1 MDLAAAGLKE
11 QPFRTHGKPL
21 SVVSYSS
28 FRDALEIL
36 WQTCE
41 SANGLALIQGPSLSG
56 KSTLIRQ
63 FVDSLPED
71 SAYAVID
78 GDSMNTKAFLE
89 GLLGQFGYDIDCN
102 TNNELLAML
111 RVFAQQQAALH
122 EPPVIIIENAH
133 ALNPSALR
141 VLCELAKLRVLQI
154 CALKLV
160 LVSDRSLLSII
171 DAPAMDCISR
181 RLTADFHLR
190 PMTCA
195 ETGKYLHSKLEAAGS
210 EVPSF
215 VFPTSVCNEMWK
227 ASAGWPGILDRIALL
242 ALARAE
248 TLPVRNANVEKPALP
263 SGTWDAQAIEE
274 AERDAGVP
282 PAPPVLFLTER
293 GKEPRKLTVEKSRML
308 VGRSEHNDL
317 SINSRF
323 ISRHH
328 MLLVRHGSS
337 TFLMDLNSTNGTFVN
352 SQRVSN
358 HVLIDD
364 DVITVGHHRIKFC
377 DPYAKQRGTL
387 DGAEFADTSIMK
399 TLEDMRSL
407 LAQENTAILPTQSE
421 NTPTLGSQGPGS

>member
-11 QPFRTHGKPL
+11 QAFPTHGKPL
-21 SVVSYSS
+21 SVVSYAS

-41 SANGLALIQGPSLSG
+41 SPTGLALIQGPSLSG

-63 FVDSLPED
+63 FVNMLPEEC
-71 SAYAVID
+71 SYAVID
-78 GDSMNTKAFLE
+78 GDGMNTKALLE
-89 GLLGQFGYDIDCN
+89 GLLGQFGYDVDFD

-122 EPPVIIIENAH
+122 QPPVVIIENAH

-141 VLCELAKLRVLQI
+141 VLCQLAKLRVRQI

-160 LVSDRSLLSII
+160 LVSDRSLHSII
-171 DAPAMDCISR
+171 DAPAMECISR

-195 ETGKYLHSKLEAAGS
+195 ETGTYLHSKLEAAGS
-210 EVPSF
+210 EIPSF

-242 ALARAE
+242 ALAQAA
-248 TLPVRNANVEKPALP
+248 TLPVREADIEKPALP
-263 SGTWDAQAIEE
+263 SGTWDAQTIEA
-274 AERDAGVP
+274 AERDAGDP
-282 PAPPVLFLTER
+282 PAPPVLFLSER
-293 GKEPRKLTVEKSRML
+293 GKEPKKLTIEKSRL
-308 VGRSEHNDL
+308 LIGRSEHNDL
-317 SINSRF
+317 SIDSRF
-323 ISRHH
+323 VSRHH

-352 SQRVSN
+352 SRRVSN
-358 HVLIDD
+358 HVLVDD
-364 DVITVGHHRIKFC
+364 DVITLGHHSIKFC
-377 DPYAKQRGTL
+377 DPHAKQRGTL
-387 DGAEFADTSIMK
+387 DGAEFADTAIMK

-407 LAQENTAILPTQSE
+407 LAKETTAILPTQSE
-421 NTPTLGSQGPGS
+421 NTPTLGSQAPGP